1 MNQAGAFGA
10 QELDP
15 AVIGRLRT
23 LNLAAMVLHAAQAIA
38 VVVLATAFALPVTGT
53 FLTGPPGTVPGETEE
68 LFEIRTAWAVAAFFL
83 MSAVAHAFVVAGSR
97 SWYPAGLARER
108 NDARWIEYSFSS
120 TVMIVVIAQL
130 TGISDVAALIG
141 LAAANVSMILFG
153 LLQEKYEDPGGSL
166 LPFWLGC
173 IAGAAPWLAIVVYA
187 ASPGQEQSPPGFVIA
202 IIVSL
207 FVFFNCFAVNM
218 WLQYRRVGPWSDY
231 VFGER
236 AYVVLSLV
244 AKSLLAW
251 QVFAGTLN

>member
-1 MNQAGAFGA
+1 MNQVSAPGANDL
-10 QELDP
+10 EP

-23 LNLAAMVLHAAQAIA
+23 LNISAMLLHAAQAVA
-38 VVVLATAFALPVTGT
+38 VLVLATAFALPVTGA
-53 FLTGPPGTVPGETEE
+53 FLEGPPGTVPGEVDE
-68 LFEIRTAWAVAAFFL
+68 LFEIRTGWAVAAFFL

-97 SWYPAGLARER
+97 SWYPAGLARQR
-108 NDARWIEYSFSS
+108 NYARWIEYSFSS
-120 TVMIVVIAQL
+120 TVMIVVISQL
-130 TGISDVAALIG
+130 TGITDVAALIG
-141 LAAANVSMILFG
+141 IAAANVSMILFG

-166 LPFWLGC
+166 LAFWLGC

-187 ASPGQEQSPPGFVIA
+187 ASPGQEQSPPGFVVA

-218 WLQYRRVGPWSDY
+218 WLQYRQVGPWRDY
-231 VFGER
+231 LFGER
-236 AYVVLSLV
+236 TYIVLSLV